1 MIQYWGFNL
10 SNSGAL
16 TKIQSIILISIVVVA
31 AVAAYVLWSGEG
43 ESSETIKIGVLADLD
58 ALYGKQ
64 ILRGTILAAEQINA
78 EGGILGKQIE
88 VVGKDS
94 DVESGSSDPVI
105 INTAL
110 TKLLTVDKVDFIVG
124 LAADQGFMIQELIAQ
139 HKKIFF
145 DMGTTEDAYTQRV
158 LDDYDTYR
166 YYFRVTFNS
175 SSTFQG
181 FTEGFLYM
189 RELVGLNKVGYLAED
204 IGVTKNIAEVLDV
217 VLPELGFDLVYR
229 GTSPVSEVDFSSYFA
244 AAEEAGVEVL
254 VPLMVFQGIPFV
266 KEYHDR
272 QSPMVVY
279 GGSIGSSVAGSD
291 GWVNTDGKCEY
302 IAVPAYALD
311 AVYPLTSKTL
321 PFREEY
327 IERWSEIPLGL
338 AASGYDVLRFI
349 LPDAI
354 RRAETLEVNAVID
367 ALETTSVE
375 TINTKNFVFTP
386 SHDQMIGENFND
398 PEYEYGMSIGFQW
411 QDGNQVPVYPRKLM
425 EKAGSSYIFPDWP
438 GPWDKIS

>member
-1 MIQYWGFNL
+1 
-10 SNSGAL
+10 
-16 TKIQSIILISIVVVA
+16 
-31 AVAAYVLWSGEG
+31 
-43 ESSETIKIGVLADLD
+43 
-58 ALYGKQ
+58 
-64 ILRGTILAAEQINA
+64 
-78 EGGILGKQIE
+78 
-88 VVGKDS
+88 
-94 DVESGSSDPVI
+94 
-105 INTAL
+105 
-110 TKLLTVDKVDFIVG
+110 
-124 LAADQGFMIQELIAQ
+124 
-139 HKKIFF
+139 
-145 DMGTTEDAYTQRV
+145 
-158 LDDYDTYR
+158 
-166 YYFRVTFNS
+166 
-175 SSTFQG
+175 
-181 FTEGFLYM
+181 M